1 MLMSCIKK
9 AVPLLAGLWSLG
21 ALAGTYNLVI
31 GEQPLEIDGKAKTAM
46 TINGGIPGPTLRFKE
61 GEDVTINVTNNLDV
75 DSSIHWH
82 GLLLPYTQDGV
93 PGISYPGIRPGETF
107 TYRFPIV
114 QAGTYWYH
122 SHSGFQEQEG
132 VYGAIAIEPAKREPF
147 RYDREYVV
155 MLSDWSAET
164 GEQIFSNLKGQSD
177 YYNYSQQTLGGF
189 LDDVKRNGFTA
200 TLRDRLDWGSMR
212 MMPTDI
218 ADVSGYSFLVN
229 GKSTDDNWTGLFEP
243 GERVRLRFI
252 NGSAMTYFDVRI
264 PGLKMTVVQADG
276 NNVQPVSVDEFRIAV
291 AETYDVIVQPKH
303 DRAFSVLAESVDR
316 SGFARGTLAPR
327 DGMKLALPDLRERPL
342 LTMADMS
349 MASMG
354 GMDHGSMDHAAM
366 GHASAQPQAMDHAA
380 MGHAPA
386 QPQAMD
392 HAAMG
397 HAPAQPQAMDHA
409 AMGHAPAQP
418 QAMDHAAMG
427 HTPAQPQAM
436 DHAAMGHAPA
446 QRQAMDHAAMGHSPA
461 QAQAMDHAAMG
472 HAPAQPQAMDHA
484 AMGPAPAQPQAMD
497 HAAMGHAPAQPQVM
511 DHAAM
516 GHAPAQPQAMDHAAM
531 GHAPAQPQAM
541 DHSTMAGMTE
551 THADY
556 ASGSGLAPSA
566 ANGGKFLAYGDLKAM
581 TPYADYRA
589 PDREIELRL
598 TGNMERYFWSI
609 NGTKFS
615 DAEPIRLTYGERVRL
630 RFVNDTMMMH
640 PMHLHGMWQQL
651 DKGNGRFNPLKHVVN
666 VAPNTTLTV
675 DVPVDA
681 LGEWAFHC
689 HLMYHMAS
697 GMFRKVIVEPPA
709 TSAAQM

>member
-1 MLMSCIKK
+1 MLLSCIKK
-9 AVPLLAGLWSLG
+9 AVPVLAGLWSLG
-21 ALAGTYNLVI
+21 ALAGTYDLVI
-31 GEQPLEIDGKAKTAM
+31 DEQPLEIDGKTKSAM

-93 PGISYPGIRPGETF
+93 PGISFPGIRPGETF

-132 VYGAIAIEPAKREPF
+132 VYGSIVIEPAKREPY

-164 GEQIFSNLKGQSD
+164 GDQIFSNLKGQSD
-177 YYNYSQQTLGGF
+177 YYNYSQQTLGSFFG
-189 LDDVKRNGFTA
+189 DVSQNGFAA

-276 NNVQPVSVDEFRIAV
+276 NNVQPVGVDEFRIAV
-291 AETYDVIVQPKH
+291 AETYDVIVQPKE
-303 DRAFSVLAESVDR
+303 DRAFSILAESIDR

-327 DGMKLALPDLRERPL
+327 DGMKLALPELRERPL
-342 LTMADMS
+342 LTMSDMS

-354 GMDHGSMDHAAM
+354 GMDHGSMDHSAMNHAAM
-366 GHASAQPQAMDHAA
+366 GQAQSQTVDHAA

-392 HAAMG
+392 HAAIG

-409 AMGHAPAQP
+409 AIGHSQPQP

-427 HTPAQPQAM
+427 HGA
-436 DHAAMGHAPA
+436 
-446 QRQAMDHAAMGHSPA
+446 
-461 QAQAMDHAAMG
+461 
-472 HAPAQPQAMDHA
+472 
-484 AMGPAPAQPQAMD
+484 
-497 HAAMGHAPAQPQVM
+497 
-511 DHAAM
+511 
-516 GHAPAQPQAMDHAAM
+516 
-531 GHAPAQPQAM
+531 
-541 DHSTMAGMTE
+541 MAGITDGQN
-551 THADY
+551 DY
-556 ASGSGLAPSA
+556 APGSGLTPAA
-566 ANGGKFLAYGDLKAM
+566 ANGGKFLVYGDLKAM
-581 TPYADYRA
+581 SPFADYRA

-609 NGTKFS
+609 NGIKFS
-615 DAEPIRLTYGERVRL
+615 DAEPVRLTYGERVRIK
-630 RFVNDTMMMH
+630 FVNDTMMMH
-640 PMHLHGMWQQL
+640 PMHLHGMWMQL

-709 TSAAQM
+709 AQAAQM

>member
-31 GEQPLEIDGKAKTAM
+31 GEQPLEIDGQAKTAM

-303 DRAFSVLAESVDR
+303 ERAFSVLAESVDR

-354 GMDHGSMDHAAM
+354 GMDHGSMDHSAM

-397 HAPAQPQAMDHA
+397 HAPAQPQAMDHS

-418 QAMDHAAMG
+418 QAMDH
-427 HTPAQPQAM
+427 
-436 DHAAMGHAPA
+436 
-446 QRQAMDHAAMGHSPA
+446 S
-461 QAQAMDHAAMG
+461 
-472 HAPAQPQAMDHA
+472 
-484 AMGPAPAQPQAMD
+484 
-497 HAAMGHAPAQPQVM
+497 
-511 DHAAM
+511 
-516 GHAPAQPQAMDHAAM
+516 AM

-551 THADY
+551 TDADY

>member
-1 MLMSCIKK
+1 MSCIKK
-9 AVPLLAGLWSLG
+9 AVPVLAGLWSLG
-21 ALAGTYNLVI
+21 ALAGTYDLVI
-31 GEQPLEIDGKAKTAM
+31 DEQPLEIDGKTKSAM

-93 PGISYPGIRPGETF
+93 PGISFPGIRPGETF

-132 VYGAIAIEPAKREPF
+132 VYGSIVIEPAKREPY

-164 GEQIFSNLKGQSD
+164 GDQIFSNLKGQSD
-177 YYNYSQQTLGGF
+177 YYNYSQQTLGSFFG
-189 LDDVKRNGFTA
+189 DVSQNGFAA

-276 NNVQPVSVDEFRIAV
+276 NNVQPVGVDEFRIAV
-291 AETYDVIVQPKH
+291 AETYDVIVQPKE
-303 DRAFSVLAESVDR
+303 DRAFSILAESIDR

-327 DGMKLALPDLRERPL
+327 DGMKLALPELRERPL
-342 LTMADMS
+342 LTMSDMS

-354 GMDHGSMDHAAM
+354 GMDHGSMDHSAMNHAAM
-366 GHASAQPQAMDHAA
+366 GQAQSQTVDHAA

-392 HAAMG
+392 HAAIG

-409 AMGHAPAQP
+409 AIGHSQPQP

-427 HTPAQPQAM
+427 HGA
-436 DHAAMGHAPA
+436 
-446 QRQAMDHAAMGHSPA
+446 
-461 QAQAMDHAAMG
+461 
-472 HAPAQPQAMDHA
+472 
-484 AMGPAPAQPQAMD
+484 
-497 HAAMGHAPAQPQVM
+497 
-511 DHAAM
+511 
-516 GHAPAQPQAMDHAAM
+516 
-531 GHAPAQPQAM
+531 
-541 DHSTMAGMTE
+541 MAGITDGQN
-551 THADY
+551 DY
-556 ASGSGLAPSA
+556 APGSGLTPAA
-566 ANGGKFLAYGDLKAM
+566 ANGGKFLVYGDLKAM
-581 TPYADYRA
+581 SPFADYRA

-609 NGTKFS
+609 NGIKFS
-615 DAEPIRLTYGERVRL
+615 DAEPVRLTYGERVRIK
-630 RFVNDTMMMH
+630 FVNDTMMMH
-640 PMHLHGMWQQL
+640 PMHLHGMWMQL

-709 TSAAQM
+709 AQAAQM